1 MGMNMGRI
9 ANAWFRAGLA
19 IGLLTVCVVSSS
31 GQDKKAEE
39 KKAAK
44 SKKATAAQKDAPK
57 PAPPANVILNA
68 VTNSGGFAAQGR
80 MVNEAQIQAWE
91 NAYGAQ
97 FRQVLRT
104 ELHFM
109 RLVTEPTR
117 QEYDKIAD
125 LCDAGVKD
133 AIRSLLVAQYT
144 GNVGAWSDVRAPIA
158 AVVARSVQATL
169 SAEQAARYDKEL
181 EQRTAARKKAVVD
194 NLVAM
199 VDKAVVLNA
208 EQREKI
214 GEVLANNWTESWNQ
228 NQLLVM
234 LGRYFPTLPD
244 AKILPIL
251 TDAQR
256 DIWRTIPK
264 TNARWG
270 FDLSN
275 MPVVPIAD
283 EAWDGDAPPKRR
295 EPAGGDATPKIPE
308 PVKAGR

>member
-1 MGMNMGRI
+1 MGRI
-9 ANAWFRAGLA
+9 ANAWIRAGLA

-44 SKKATAAQKDAPK
+44 SKKAAAQKDAPK
-57 PAPPANVILNA
+57 PAPPANVIGNVA
-68 VTNSGGFAAQGR
+68 FTGGFAAQGR

-117 QEYDKIAD
+117 QEYEKIAD

-158 AVVARSVQATL
+158 AVVARSVHATL
-169 SAEQAARYDKEL
+169 SAEQAAKYDKEL
-181 EQRTAARKKAVVD
+181 EQRTAARKKAVVE

-208 EQREKI
+208 EQRVKI

-244 AKILPIL
+244 AKLMPIL

-283 EAWDGDAPPKRR
+283 EVWDGEPPPKKR
-295 EPAGGDATPKIPE
+295 EPAGGDAAPKVPE
-308 PVKAGR
+308 PAKTGR

>member
-1 MGMNMGRI
+1 MGMNMGRTS
-9 ANAWFRAGLA
+9 NVWFRSGLT
-19 IGLLTVCVVSSS
+19 IGLLTLCVVSSP

-44 SKKATAAQKDAPK
+44 AKKAVQKDAPK
-57 PAPPANVILNA
+57 PARPEPTKLAP
-68 VTNSGGFAAQGR
+68 FDAQGR

-117 QEYDKIAD
+117 REYEKIAD

-133 AIRSLLVAQYT
+133 SIRSLLVAQYT

-158 AVVARSVQATL
+158 AVVARSVHATL
-169 SAEQAARYDKEL
+169 STDQAARYDKEL
-181 EQRTAARKKAVVD
+181 EQRTAARKKAVLD

-199 VDKAVVLNA
+199 VDKAVMLNDG
-208 EQREKI
+208 QREKI

-244 AKILPIL
+244 PKLMPIL

-283 EAWDGDAPPKRR
+283 EAWDGEPPLKKR
-295 EPAGGDATPKIPE
+295 EPAGGDAAAKVPDPRRR
-308 PVKAGR
+308 AGD

>member
-1 MGMNMGRI
+1 MGRK
-9 ANAWFRAGLA
+9 ANVWFRAGLT
-19 IGLLTVCVVSSS
+19 IGLLTFCVVGSP

-39 KKAAK
+39 RKAAK
-44 SKKATAAQKDAPK
+44 SKKGGAPK
-57 PAPPANVILNA
+57 DGPKPVAPAVKVAP
-68 VTNSGGFAAQGR
+68 FDAQGR

-117 QEYDKIAD
+117 QEYEKIAD
-125 LCDAGVKD
+125 QCEVGVKD

-144 GNVGAWSDVRAPIA
+144 GNVGAWSDTRAPIA
-158 AVVARSVQATL
+158 SVVSRSVRATL
-169 SAEQAARYDKEL
+169 SADQAARYDKEL
-181 EQRTAARKKAVVD
+181 EQRTTARKRAVVD

-228 NQLLVM
+228 TQLLVM

-244 AKILPIL
+244 AKIMPIL

-264 TNARWG
+264 TNSRWG
-270 FDLSN
+270 FDLSG
-275 MPVVPIAD
+275 MPIVPIED
-283 EAWDGDAPPKRR
+283 EKWDGEAPPRKR
-295 EPAGGDATPKIPE
+295 EPAGGNAAPKVPE
-308 PVKAGR
+308 PAKAGR